1 MSWGRLSATLATKF
15 GVRHQRASE
24 RASERKRERARASES
39 VLSLKGESDKKKNVA
54 LVERLGTRLQG

>member
-24 RASERKRERARASES
+24 RAREREKERAQARAF
-39 VLSLKGESDKKKNVA
+39 SLAQERENVA
-54 LVERLGTRLQG
+54 LVERLGARLQA